1 MSKSIVVGILSFIGG
16 AVISGALTYKY
27 VMVKNEVSQEK
38 KAEAIK
44 AQLEAYYENKY
55 EEKKPVSKMN
65 VDASEELI
73 HVEPMNASKSP
84 YNMAKKDYSKYQK
97 VVERYMPKEEKP
109 IISEQEAVCVPEE
122 VTFEIVDPNNM
133 DEDWDV
139 LGFTLYSD
147 GIVTDEND
155 DPVEDICEHIGNALD
170 FFDEQAGSLMYVK
183 NNHLQAYYEISYE
196 EYTYAEAHSDDND
209 VR

>member
-16 AVISGALTYKY
+16 EVISGALTYKY

-65 VDASEELI
+65 VDVSEELI
-73 HVEPMNASKSP
+73 HVEPMNTAKSP
-84 YNMAKKDYSKYQK
+84 YNMDKKDYSKYQK

-109 IISEQEAVCVPEE
+109 TNIEQEE
-122 VTFEIVDPNNM
+122 VTFEIVDSNNM
-133 DEDWDV
+133 EEDWDV

-155 DPVEDICEHIGNALD
+155 DPVEDISEHIGDTLY
-170 FFDEQAGSLMYVK
+170 FFDKQAGSLMYVK

>member
-65 VDASEELI
+65 VDVSEELI
-73 HVEPMNASKSP
+73 HVEPMNTAKSP
-84 YNMAKKDYSKYQK
+84 YNMDKKDYSKYQK

-109 IISEQEAVCVPEE
+109 TNIEQEE
-122 VTFEIVDPNNM
+122 VTFEIVDSNNM
-133 DEDWDV
+133 EEDWDV

-155 DPVEDICEHIGNALD
+155 DPVEDISEHIGDTLY
-170 FFDEQAGSLMYVK
+170 FFDKQAGSLMYVK

>member
-65 VDASEELI
+65 IDVSEELI
-73 HVEPMNASKSP
+73 HVEPMNTAKSP
-84 YNMAKKDYSKYQK
+84 YNMDKKDYSKYQK

-109 IISEQEAVCVPEE
+109 TNIEQEE
-122 VTFEIVDPNNM
+122 VTFEIVDSNNM
-133 DEDWDV
+133 EEDWDV

-155 DPVEDICEHIGNALD
+155 DPVEDISEHIGDTLY
-170 FFDEQAGSLMYVK
+170 FFDKQAGSLMYVK

>member
-44 AQLEAYYENKY
+44 AQLEAYFHNKY
-55 EEKKPVSKMN
+55 DEKKPADKIN
-65 VDASEELI
+65 VDDASEELI
-73 HVEPMNASKSP
+73 HVEPMNTSKSP
-84 YNMAKKDYSKYQK
+84 YNMDKKDYSKYQK

-109 IISEQEAVCVPEE
+109 TNIEQEE

>member
-55 EEKKPVSKMN
+55 EEKKYEEKKPVSKMN
-65 VDASEELI
+65 VDVSEELI
-73 HVEPMNASKSP
+73 HVEPMNTAKSP
-84 YNMAKKDYSKYQK
+84 YNMDKKDYSKYQK

-109 IISEQEAVCVPEE
+109 TNIEQEE
-122 VTFEIVDPNNM
+122 VTFEIVDSNNM
-133 DEDWDV
+133 EEDWDV

-155 DPVEDICEHIGNALD
+155 DPVEDISEHIGDTLY
-170 FFDEQAGSLMYVK
+170 FFDKQAGSLMYVK

>member
-27 VMVKNEVSQEK
+27 VMVKNEVTQEK

-55 EEKKPVSKMN
+55 DEKKPADKIN
-65 VDASEELI
+65 ADDTSEELI

-84 YNMAKKDYSKYQK
+84 YNMNKKDYSKYQK

-109 IISEQEAVCVPEE
+109 TNIEQEE
-122 VTFEIVDPNNM
+122 VTFEIVDSNNM
-133 DEDWDV
+133 EEDWDV

-155 DPVEDICEHIGNALD
+155 DPVEDISEHIGDTLY
-170 FFDEQAGSLMYVK
+170 FFDKQAGSLMYVK

-196 EYTYAEAHSDDND
+196 EYTYAEAHLDD
-209 VR
+209 RF

>member
-27 VMVKNEVSQEK
+27 VMVKNEVTQEK

-55 EEKKPVSKMN
+55 DEKKPADKIN
-65 VDASEELI
+65 ADDTSEELI
-73 HVEPMNASKSP
+73 HVEPMNTAKSP
-84 YNMAKKDYSKYQK
+84 YNMDKKDYSKYQK

-109 IISEQEAVCVPEE
+109 TNIEQEE
-122 VTFEIVDPNNM
+122 VTFEIVDSNNM
-133 DEDWDV
+133 EEDWDV

-155 DPVEDICEHIGNALD
+155 DPVEDISEHIGDTLY
-170 FFDEQAGSLMYVK
+170 FFDKQAGSLMYVK

-196 EYTYAEAHSDDND
+196 EYTYAEAHLDD
-209 VR
+209 RF